1 VIYALRSNSI
11 FYEHP
16 FGTMKIQIRKSDS
29 ILIATILEERFD
41 ATCAPDFIV
50 VMKEW
55 LDDNSVQIILDF
67 SHVDFIASTALGVII
82 KSFKWLRQADN
93 GNGELA
99 LCSVNNKIMSLLQL
113 TRMDRVFPIFSD
125 SQEAIKALAESK

>member
-1 VIYALRSNSI
+1 MLVQISCV
-11 FYEHP
+11 
-16 FGTMKIQIRKSDS
+16 TMKIQTQKSGS
-29 ILIATILEERFD
+29 ILIATIFEERFD

-55 LDDNSVQIILDF
+55 LEDNNVRIILDF
-67 SHVDFIASTALGVII
+67 SHVDFIDSTALGVII

-113 TRMDRVFPIFSD
+113 TRMDRVFPLYPD
-125 SQEAIKALAESK
+125 SKEAIEALTESR

>member
-1 VIYALRSNSI
+1 MLVQISCV
-11 FYEHP
+11 
-16 FGTMKIQIRKSDS
+16 TMKIQTQKSGS
-29 ILIATILEERFD
+29 ILIATIFEERFD

-55 LDDNSVQIILDF
+55 LEDNNVRIILDF
-67 SHVDFIASTALGVII
+67 SHVDFIDSTALGVVI

-113 TRMDRVFPIFSD
+113 TRMDRVFPLYPD
-125 SQEAIKALAESK
+125 SKEAIEALTESR